1 MAASP
6 WPLQGPWRIAMA
18 SSVGTAHLAA
28 AQPCQD
34 AYFRLEAVDAEGQ
47 PVLVLV
53 AADGAGTAER
63 ADIGA
68 LLACETF
75 ARLVAAYLEQ
85 GGRVEAIGRP
95 LAERWIA
102 GILYR
107 LELQVRQT
115 RAALRDYASTLLVAV
130 AGVKDTVFVQ
140 IGDGAMVIPD
150 GLGWRHVFWP
160 QHGEFANT
168 TTFVTSDRAVQAMEF
183 ARLGAPVDELAL
195 FTDGI
200 ENLVLHKASKTVHAP
215 FFDSMFAPVRN
226 ATAPGVD
233 AGLSQA
239 LEEYLSGPT
248 INDRTDDDKT
258 LILASRK
265 HR

>member
-1 MAASP
+1 
-6 WPLQGPWRIAMA
+6 MA
-18 SSVGTAHLAA
+18 SSAGTAHLAA

-34 AYFRLEAVDAEGQ
+34 AHFQLEAVDAEGQ
-47 PVLVLV
+47 PVLALA

-63 ADIGA
+63 AEVGA
-68 LLACETF
+68 LLACETL

-107 LELQVRQT
+107 LELQTRQT
-115 RAALRDYASTLLVAV
+115 GAALRDYACTLLAAV
-130 AGVKDTVFVQ
+130 VGAKGAVFVQ
-140 IGDGAMVIPD
+140 IGDGAMVIHN
-150 GLGWRHVFWP
+150 GIGWQYVFWP

-168 TTFVTSDRAVQAMEF
+168 TTFITSDRAAQAMEF
-183 ARLGAPVDELAL
+183 LRLGAPVEELAL

-215 FFDSMFAPVRN
+215 FFDSVFAPIRKS
-226 ATAPGVD
+226 TASGVD
-233 AGLSQA
+233 TGLSRA
-239 LEEYLSGPT
+239 LEAYLSGPT

-265 HR
+265 RV